1 MSPPLAK
8 VLPRKG
14 FSRHHGFESTLLRQ
28 PVIRTVRDRR
38 VFSSPHSGATMPMS
52 SSVCIAIAFAAF
64 AFLLATRVARNAST
78 I

>member
-1 MSPPLAK
+1 MEALRHGLYLAE
-8 VLPRKG
+8 PG
-14 FSRHHGFESTLLRQ
+14 A
-28 PVIRTVRDRR
+28 
-38 VFSSPHSGATMPMS
+38 SGATMLMG